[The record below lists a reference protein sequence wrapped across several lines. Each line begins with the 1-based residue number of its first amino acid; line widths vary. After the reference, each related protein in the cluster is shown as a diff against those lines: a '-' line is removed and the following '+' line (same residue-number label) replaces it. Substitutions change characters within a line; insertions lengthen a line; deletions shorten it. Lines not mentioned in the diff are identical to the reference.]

1 MNKEL
6 ITGVVVAAVAFLL
19 LGIAMNFGPTM
30 LEGFES
36 MRTAANVSEYTAL
49 EDVVESGPSLI
60 LLGFIITVAIGGF
73 MGIAL
78 AGYGGYKQV
87 RRR

>member
-6 ITGVVVAAVAFLL
+6 LVGVVVAAVCFLL

-36 MRTAANVSEYTAL
+36 MRTAGNVSEYTAL
-49 EDVVESGPSLI
+49 EDVITSGPSLI

-73 MGIAL
+73 MGIAI
-78 AGYGGYKQV
+78 AGYGAY
-87 RRR
+87 RRGKG